1 MEQFNPYRMIGRIS
15 RTFRILMQ
23 RYNLSLRYNN
33 VDLKEAIDAMAT
45 RITGSIDIALL
56 KNMSIALDDY
66 AKQAESLNLEPQQI
80 RDETAIGEREAQFI
94 FQEYSYNYA
103 ARILELT
110 DFEQERIKLANERA
124 EQQRAKNR
132 KRLRIGAIILG
143 IVAAFVIGR
152 YIYNLPYF
160 AERRAYAALE
170 KEYNEKGRL
179 SIWDVQRFIYDFPDN
194 EHVEELIMLSARSA
208 NKRGKTDELH
218 QAIYV
223 YLERYPDGQY
233 ADECRQY
240 YDQIWTDGIKSYRSS
255 VGFHRSDYE
264 DFVIEMLNYMHTN
277 NLNTVLV
284 VPHLINN
291 LKDFSEY
298 PEDVKRKLSNGI
310 YLYGLTIPGSIR
322 SAKKFFNKYDFNKWG
337 FDYEYG
343 LEESINKPFNA
354 SMIIFNVI
362 EPDSVDAHSAEPAL
376 HLYYRLSNLDYAD
389 GSPNLLSV
397 WEEITYGDSGSCY
410 KSGVGIF
417 FHIKMELTAEFII
430 PGSESQ
436 IVATASC
443 TTNDINLE
451 NMEGYSQLCT
461 ACAKQCYNLIKSN
474 FDLPAR

>member
-15 RTFRILMQ
+15 CTFRILMQ
-23 RYNLSLRYNN
+23 RYNLSLRYNHVN
-33 VDLKEAIDAMAT
+33 LKEAIDALAT
-45 RITGSIDIALL
+45 RITGNSDIALL
-56 KNMSIALDDY
+56 KKMSIAFDQY
-66 AKQAESLNLEPQQI
+66 AKQTESLNLEPQQI
-80 RDETAIGEREAQFI
+80 RYETAIGEREAQFI

-103 ARILELT
+103 DRILALT
-110 DFEQERIKLANERA
+110 DFEQERIQLANERA

-143 IVAAFVIGR
+143 VIACFVIGII
-152 YIYNLPYF
+152 IYDLPYF
-160 AERRAYAALE
+160 AEKRAYAALE
-170 KEYNEKGRL
+170 KEYNEKGRI
-179 SIWDVQRFIYDFPDN
+179 SIYEVQTFIYYYPEN
-194 EHVEELIMLSARSA
+194 EHIEELIINSARSA
-208 NKRGKTDELH
+208 NKRGKTNELH
-218 QAIYV
+218 RAIDV
-223 YLERYPDGQY
+223 YLERYPEGQY

-240 YDQIWTDGIKSYRSS
+240 YDQIWTDGIKSYRRS

-277 NLNTVLV
+277 SLDTVLV
-284 VPHLINN
+284 VPHIINN
-291 LKDFSEY
+291 LKDFSDY
-298 PEDVKRKLSNGI
+298 PEDIQRKLSNGI

-322 SAKKFFNKYDFNKWG
+322 SAKKFFNKYDFNQWG

-397 WEEITYGDSGSCY
+397 WKEITYDDSGSSY

-417 FHIKMELTAEFII
+417 FRIKMELTAEFII
-430 PGSESQ
+430 PGSEHR
-436 IVATASC
+436 IIATGSC
-443 TTNDINLE
+443 TTNDVDIE
-451 NMEGYSQLCT
+451 KMQSYGQMCT
-461 ACAKQCYNLIKSN
+461 ACAKRCYNMMKSH
-474 FDLPAR
+474 FGLPSR